1 MGHFF
6 HRSHDEAAN
15 GADQSFEVLGPDGT
29 PRQYPRGAFDM
40 IVETTDPEEVQREVE
55 RGWLILD
62 EREVT
67 TGCRGPSGDDLIV
80 GIEGL
85 RAGGILAYEKGQ
97 TVTKYTI
104 GILKD
109 EAAGRTE

>member
-6 HRSHDEAAN
+6 HRSHDAADEADD
-15 GADQSFEVLGPDGT
+15 GFEALGPDGEV
-29 PRQYPRGAFDM
+29 RQYPRSAFDM
-40 IVETTDPEEVQREVE
+40 IVETTDPDEVQREVE

-67 TGCRGPSGDDLIV
+67 SGGRGPSGEDLIV

-85 RAGGILAYEKGQ
+85 RVGGVLGYEQGE
-97 TVTKYTI
+97 TVTQYTI

-109 EAAGRTE
+109 EAAGRPE